1 MNMKEAFG
9 IFSRLPPCQNIATS
23 CLDAFL
29 SFVQFMT
36 NCHIKVIKNG
46 QLVKDS
52 QCHFNNFGP
61 TNHFL
66 TN

>member
-9 IFSRLPPCQNIATS
+9 TFGRLPPCQNTVTS
-23 CLDAFL
+23 CPDAFL
-29 SFVQFMT
+29 SSVQFMT
-36 NCHIKVIKNG
+36 NYHIKVVKNVL
-46 QLVKDS
+46 LVKDS
-52 QCHFNNFGP
+52 QCHINNFEP